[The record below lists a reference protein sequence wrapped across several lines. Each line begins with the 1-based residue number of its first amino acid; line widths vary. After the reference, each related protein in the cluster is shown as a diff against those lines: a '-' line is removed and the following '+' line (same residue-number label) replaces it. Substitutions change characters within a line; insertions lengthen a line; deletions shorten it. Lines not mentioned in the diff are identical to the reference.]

1 MIEFKIAV
9 AIYMPMR
16 SESILPVAYL
26 GEGSI
31 GPCLSGH
38 TNGTMI
44 CPPLSENISVQRKIA
59 PFKNPKCHW
68 IQRVLR
74 ERVFELGI

>member
-31 GPCLSGH
+31 GSCPFSH
-38 TNGTMI
+38 KNQFWSKGTMI
-44 CPPLSENISVQRKIA
+44 CPPFCENISAHRKNA
-59 PFKNPKCHW
+59 PPLFKKS
-68 IQRVLR
+68 
-74 ERVFELGI
+74 